1 MDSIQQLAK
10 QEGKCVMDGLL
21 VPLLFQSDL
30 GKPQCEVIN
39 KAIGELNPSQRVS
52 MLQ

>member
-1 MDSIQQLAK
+1 MNSIQQLARE
-10 QEGKCVMDGLL
+10 EGKYIMDGLL

-39 KAIGELNPSQRVS
+39 KSMVELNPSQRIS